1 MTVRVLGMLL
11 KVALSVG
18 LVATLSANAAYPEFA
33 DTRLN
38 DFANVV
44 RPEHAVAIRTE
55 LTQLRDTVGIET
67 VVITIDSINDYGT
80 DDATIESFVTHLF
93 NKWGVGNAER
103 NDGAMLLVAVNDR
116 KVRIEVGSGFG
127 DKLNAP
133 TKRIIDS
140 QIIPNF
146 KRGDYS
152 TGILEGARALGEE
165 LKKWKPAAEADDMT
179 VSTTPAP
186 NDIAAPISEA
196 VAEAV
201 AAPIAAPTLPPVP
214 VQSPAPPVSF
224 RPPAPIRPAYQDAP
238 NQFKRIQNGLIVAM
252 FGGIGLAFVGLLFTR
267 SNRCPQCKT
276 QMQLLDPRRDHER
289 LNHGQVMEETL
300 NTVDYQFYRCAQ
312 CGHEDM
318 RRKQRFFSGYGQ
330 CPRCSYHTLK
340 QDQRVINYPT
350 RYAVGAKLVTQ
361 DCKNCQYH
369 NEDTIIMPMLPDDS
383 DPPTRRIGLSSSRSS
398 SRSHGSS
405 SKRSTRG
412 GGFGGGRSSG
422 GGSSGSW

>member
-1 MTVRVLGMLL
+1 MLL

-18 LVATLSANAAYPEFA
+18 LVATVSANAVYPEFA

-55 LTQLRDTVGIET
+55 LNRLRDDIGIEA
-67 VVITIDSINDYGT
+67 VVITINSIHDYGT
-80 DDATIESFVTHLF
+80 DDATIESFATYLF

-103 NDGAMLLVAVNDR
+103 NDGAMLLVAVKDR

-165 LKKWKPAAEADDMT
+165 LKKWKPAAEADDTT
-179 VSTTPAP
+179 VSGAPAAS
-186 NDIAAPISEA
+186 DTAAPISRAVPEA
-196 VAEAV
+196 
-201 AAPIAAPTLPPVP
+201 IAAPTLPPVP
-214 VQSPAPPVSF
+214 MQTPAPPVSF

-238 NQFKRIQNGLIVAM
+238 NQFKRIQNGLIVVM

-267 SNRCPQCKT
+267 SNRCPKCKT

-289 LNHGQVMEETL
+289 LNQGQVMEETL

-318 RRKQRFFSGYGQ
+318 RRKQRFFSGYSQ
-330 CPRCSYHTLK
+330 CPGCSYRTLK

-350 RYAVGAKLVTQ
+350 RHSVGAKLIIQ
-361 DCKNCQYH
+361 DCQNCHYH
-369 NEDTIIMPMLPDDS
+369 NEDTIIMPKLPDDS
-383 DPPTRRIGLSSSRSS
+383 DPHGSGFRSFGSRSS
-398 SRSHGSS
+398 SSHSHGSS
-405 SKRSTRG
+405 GNSSSGSRG